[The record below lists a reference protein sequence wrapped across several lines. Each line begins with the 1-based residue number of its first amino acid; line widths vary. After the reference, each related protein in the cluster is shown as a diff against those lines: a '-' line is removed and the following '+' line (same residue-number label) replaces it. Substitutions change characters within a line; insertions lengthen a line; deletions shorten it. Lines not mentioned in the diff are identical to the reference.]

1 MTKIKKAFMQ
11 MLENLRAAMVPA
23 QISRLP
29 ENACARKVNEKP
41 FLANIPVKVPL
52 KMLQQKKSRCDCVV
66 NITSVKDGLRLLPR
80 KNIETINNLTV
91 LYIYIKTGAKCTA
104 MVRRGHCWCS
114 FLD

>member
-1 MTKIKKAFMQ
+1 

-41 FLANIPVKVPL
+41 SLANIPVKVPL

-91 LYIYIKTGAKCTA
+91 LYIYIYKNRCQMYSNGATRA
-104 MVRRGHCWCS
+104 LLVFFS
-114 FLD
+114 

>member
-1 MTKIKKAFMQ
+1 

-41 FLANIPVKVPL
+41 SLANIPVKVPL

-91 LYIYIKTGAKCTA
+91 LYIYIYKNRFQMYNNGATRALLVFFSWLKCDLPY
-104 MVRRGHCWCS
+104 S
-114 FLD
+114 